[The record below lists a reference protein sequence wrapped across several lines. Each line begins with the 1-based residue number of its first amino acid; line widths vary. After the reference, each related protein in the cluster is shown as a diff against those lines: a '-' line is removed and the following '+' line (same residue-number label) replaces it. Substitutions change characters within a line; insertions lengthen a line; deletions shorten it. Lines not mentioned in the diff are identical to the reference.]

1 MFKQYFLAVTAIFF
15 TNALY
20 AETEQNGNSNISVAE
35 TAGFMSGAILGGLA
49 GGPPGVILG
58 IGFGAVLG
66 DKWASDKEALKVMQ
80 VSLQQA
86 NLELAS
92 TKNQLTSL
100 NQRYNSVNSEV
111 FRRNISYRENSGEN
125 GNLISGSNCC
135 EARIS
140 IHFKTGNSEI
150 EEHYKDELKMMVS
163 QANKLENSRIEIF
176 GYADRKGN
184 PQKNLELSKQ
194 RSNSVKKFLTQN
206 GIDQTSVTTVA
217 YGDTKPLQSDSSYES
232 DFFDRRVTVHIRAD
246 GNFVT
251 KQLVK
256 DSE

>member
-1 MFKQYFLAVTAIFF
+1 MFKQYFLAVTVIFF
-15 TNALY
+15 TSVLY

-66 DKWASDKEALKVMQ
+66 DKWASDKEAMEVMQ
-80 VSLQQA
+80 VSLQQT
-86 NLELAS
+86 NLELTS
-92 TKNQLTSL
+92 TKNQLARL
-100 NQRYNSVNSEV
+100 NQRYGSVNSELH
-111 FRRNISYRENSGEN
+111 RRNISYRENSGKT
-125 GNLISGSNCC
+125 GNSILDSNCC

-163 QANKLENSRIEIF
+163 QANKLGNSKIEIF

-217 YGDTKPLQSDSSYES
+217 YGDTKPLRSDSSYES
-232 DFFDRRVTVHIRAD
+232 DFFDRRVTIHLRTD
-246 GNFVT
+246 ESFVT
-251 KQLVK
+251 KQLVR
-256 DSE
+256 DSK

>member
-1 MFKQYFLAVTAIFF
+1 MFEQYFLAVTAIFF

-58 IGFGAVLG
+58 IGFGAILG

-100 NQRYNSVNSEV
+100 NQRYNSVNSELH
-111 FRRNISYRENSGEN
+111 RRNISYRENSGKN
-125 GNLISGSNCC
+125 GNLI
-135 EARIS
+135 R
-140 IHFKTGNSEI
+140 F
-150 EEHYKDELKMMVS
+150 
-163 QANKLENSRIEIF
+163 
-176 GYADRKGN
+176 
-184 PQKNLELSKQ
+184 
-194 RSNSVKKFLTQN
+194 
-206 GIDQTSVTTVA
+206 
-217 YGDTKPLQSDSSYES
+217 
-232 DFFDRRVTVHIRAD
+232 
-246 GNFVT
+246 
-251 KQLVK
+251 
-256 DSE
+256 